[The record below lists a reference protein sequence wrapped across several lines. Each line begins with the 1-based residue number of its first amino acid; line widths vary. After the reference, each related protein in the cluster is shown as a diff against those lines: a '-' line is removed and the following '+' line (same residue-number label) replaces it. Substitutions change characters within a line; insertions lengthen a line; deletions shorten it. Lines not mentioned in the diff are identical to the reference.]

1 MSYSNAQNENH
12 NYDHMPNLNTD
23 FNDTLSDNSF
33 FDDETE
39 PMKDSIAI
47 IISAEDASRLY
58 NDSQYNKVP
67 LETKTNQIIKNY
79 LDWHALAPDAKMVYM
94 PKSWISK
101 VLSRLTEQQV
111 SELARDAAKEFKDLC
126 LLLRG
131 EFTEF
136 SFLDVIETWSRI
148 NKMPTRLVRN
158 PDEFRLLVN
167 HDMGYKYSLLV
178 KEIFKYIIINIFHMK
193 MEFFITEGLLQVRIL
208 MANYSWKHQD
218 SNRTQLHITTSKK
231 EKIDRNG

>member
-1 MSYSNAQNENH
+1 MSSSEVCNGYH
-12 NYDHMPNLNTD
+12 NFDYMQDLRTD
-23 FNDTLSDNSF
+23 LKDTLNDNSF

-101 VLSRLTEQQV
+101 VINRLTEEQV
-111 SELARDAAKEFKDLC
+111 SGMARDAAKEFKDLC

-131 EFTEF
+131 EFTIF
-136 SFLDVIETWSRI
+136 SFLDIIETWSRI

-158 PDEFRLLVN
+158 PDEFRLLLN
-167 HDMGYKYSLLV
+167 HDMGYNYSILV
-178 KEIFKYIIINIFHMK
+178 KEIFKGIITDIFHIK
-193 MEFFITEGLLQVRIL
+193 MEFIITESMLGVRFL
-208 MANYSWKHQD
+208 MANYSWKH
-218 SNRTQLHITTSKK
+218 
-231 EKIDRNG
+231 